1 LLLAAFAAW
10 TICVALGLACRAP
23 LTSDEAAYALI
34 ARGDGESWLYRSRG
48 VVAMARA
55 GLLLGDDEIALR
67 LVPTLASLSFVLA
80 VFAVGRRA
88 FSPRVGAASAA
99 VLAGAHPFVLRGFEL
114 LGDVPAAACLL
125 GAIAIVAGE
134 LAGESPPSYRLVGAA
149 PLLAA
154 AFYLR
159 YGSAPV
165 IALIGAAALACWW
178 QPIRARPGPAIATAV
193 VLAAMLA
200 PFAIASTCATG
211 SPIGILQLAG
221 GVSGRTWLARGLY
234 VYVLGDPVRQYGALP
249 PLALVAALW
258 SFWRPS
264 PRRRVAVFL
273 AIVALGQ
280 IVVLGIVSHP
290 SPRFVI
296 VGIALLVV
304 VGVDALDRALD
315 RAVTSARWRR
325 VALGAV
331 IASWVGCAIAIV
343 PYERH
348 VARDLGELTAA
359 AAAIRDD
366 DAGRPCTVV
375 ARALP
380 QLMWYA
386 RCAGWKLVGDARPPI
401 DAASRWYAAATPR
414 RPIEPCALG
423 VATRSIGPAWRLE
436 HGMARGK
443 CAAATR

>member
-10 TICVALGLACRAP
+10 TTCVALGLACRAP

-48 VVAMARA
+48 VVAMARV

-134 LAGESPPSYRLVGAA
+134 LSGEAPPSYRLVGAA

-165 IALIGAAALACWW
+165 IALTGAAALACWW

-200 PFAIASTCATG
+200 PFAIASTRATG

-221 GVSGRTWLARGLY
+221 DVSGRTWLARGLY
-234 VYVLGDPVRQYGALP
+234 VYVLGDPVRQYGALS

-258 SFWRPS
+258 SLWRPS

-304 VGVDALDRALD
+304 VGVDACD
-315 RAVTSARWRR
+315 RAVTAERWRR

-331 IASWVGCAIAIV
+331 IASWLGCAIAIV
-343 PYERH
+343 PYEHH
-348 VARDLGELTAA
+348 VARGLGELTAA
-359 AAAIRDD
+359 AAAIRADA
-366 DAGRPCTVV
+366 AGRPCTVV
-375 ARALP
+375 ARAIP

-386 RCAGWKLVGDARPPI
+386 RCDGWKLVGDAHPPV
-401 DAASRWYAAATPR
+401 DGASRWYAAATPR
-414 RPIEPCALG
+414 RPIDPCALG
-423 VATRSIGPAWRLE
+423 VAARSIGPAWRLE

-443 CAAATR
+443 CAAATP